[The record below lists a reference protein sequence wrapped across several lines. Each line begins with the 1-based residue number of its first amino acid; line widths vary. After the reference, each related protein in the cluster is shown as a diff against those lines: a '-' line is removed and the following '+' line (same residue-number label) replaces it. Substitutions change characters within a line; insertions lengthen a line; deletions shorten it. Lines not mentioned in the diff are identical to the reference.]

1 MIAFWKYIESY
12 VTLSEESKAA
22 WTVLLKESTVPKGE
36 YILRNGVVP
45 KDITFIK
52 KGLVSYDYVNDKGDK
67 VIKKFFPENSLVS
80 STSAMLKKEPGIFAI
95 QALEDCEI
103 LSYSF
108 EKFRALTDVHSDMA
122 AFYIKYLERK
132 WVIEKEFGEIALKSH
147 SGKQRYLEF
156 EKEHAA
162 LLGRLKLHHIASYL
176 AITPTQL
183 SRIRAEIQ

>member
-1 MIAFWKYIESY
+1 M
-12 VTLSEESKAA
+12 A
-22 WTVLLKESTVPKGE
+22 WSGLLKESEVAKGE
-36 YILRNGVVP
+36 YILRDGVVP
-45 KDITFIK
+45 KDIAFIK

-67 VIKKFFPENSLVS
+67 VIKKFFPEHSLVS
-80 STSAMLKKEPGIFAI
+80 STSAMLKAEPGIFAI

-108 EKFRALTDVHSDMA
+108 EKFRALTETHNDIA

-132 WVIEKEFGEIALKSH
+132 WVIEKEFGEITLKSYT
-147 SGKQRYLEF
+147 GKQRYLEF
-156 EKEHAA
+156 EKEHAS

-183 SRIRAEIQ
+183 SRIRAEL